1 MKKNISVFND
11 FMAAGTM
18 DKCLNTIALI
28 LTFTGKITYAQS
40 SYPSFVVFYI
50 YY

>member
-1 MKKNISVFND
+1 
-11 FMAAGTM
+11 MAAGTM